1 VALCYESQSAILRR
15 EPDESLY
22 AHLTVQLTTS
32 SAAAAAAAA
41 ASLIWR
47 DILST
52 TDKRRVLLAAFSRLV
67 RAATR
72 TNAG

>member
-32 SAAAAAAAA
+32 SAAAAAAA
-41 ASLIWR
+41 SLIWR
-47 DILST
+47 GILST